1 MKINKML
8 IAVLAMV
15 AVVLSSCKDDDPAV
29 GIDSGMPAP
38 ALYFDAD
45 NSAGKQISV
54 YWNPVQAISAGAT
67 SFTVQLVKTVDGAG
81 DIYDNT
87 VSRTLAAVDDDG
99 QYQGQ
104 VYFDNLAKGRIYYVR
119 MRANYPRSVYSDWVL
134 AAVSETN
141 PKEARIMV
149 GKGIVSDDE
158 EETSNIEAK
167 FITSTESSV
176 TVAWTTCDNWNKNDL
191 DIALPYRLELFKDKE
206 CKNLVVAWNAP
217 ANLSDATSTSN
228 AVFKLGTR
236 FSFSGLNAGTT
247 YWARIT
253 NTADNIASDP
263 VECATAESKYKALPA
278 AAMEGEVILFQDFHE
293 LIYGGDYP
301 NYAAGVSTT
310 MKSKTDEFWPL
321 EGDDPTKDKDKG
333 FCLCSG
339 DREIGLFNTLKNSV
353 AHSVTLQDWGR
364 MYEAESSKS
373 DENGAICAR
382 QGLLKMGAAK
392 YRGCVVTPV
401 LKCLTQ
407 PATIEVSF
415 RASAIEG
422 YEDNE
427 TVIVTL
433 LDDTKIDGSYWVTA
447 GMQSAVGSARTGT
460 AAEGWKT
467 YTVTAENVTATSRI
481 AIGGENGG
489 GAAQHRFYLD
499 DIQLKVVS
507 YGELTAP
514 DAPAKPEL
522 TATDKTVTATWE
534 KVNRADGY
542 KVEYKKTADADW
554 AVAAEKVTETTYT
567 IEGLAFETAYDVR
580 VSALLGSLS
589 SDPSEVA
596 SITTLAEIKQLAT
609 PQNVT
614 AAADYGVATLTFDP
628 VVGAA
633 DYEVYANGATEKL
646 VGMVT
651 SAADAAKVTYKVTG
665 LAFNTAYTFQVK
677 AVADGVT
684 ASELSAATESAT
696 TSEIVQV
703 KNNVGP
709 TTATVAWRKDLGKYE
724 AAVDK
729 PYDRYTIQIADNG
742 GTVMGSINLEST
754 NFGAAASTLGQHVQG
769 NLNPSRFT
777 FGALKPATTYKVRVK
792 KLGEDDLLYSPWCE
806 ITTEAAHVKAAKEVL
821 FQGFDEAWYGG
832 DVMNLAGAMQAT
844 APNTT
849 APVMTWESY
858 IGNTGTNRL
867 ADEAGTTAGS
877 FVGAITKVE
886 TSSLYGWTVVQSTA
900 LRSGYAK
907 FGGSS
912 KPGILI
918 TCELGEGVLNATTAT
933 PCTISFKA
941 APYSEWSQN
950 KDTGKITDT
959 TCEAQISIIVVH
971 ADGSETVAIE
981 NFDPITNGEPFNYV
995 WKEGSV
1001 KGVNLLSTDKLKIT
1015 SKDIGSNKCRFMFD
1029 DLLVVAE

>member
-176 TVAWTTCDNWNKNDL
+176 TVAWTTCDNWNKNDQ

-236 FSFSGLNAGTT
+236 FSFAGLNAGTT

-263 VECATAESKYKALPA
+263 VECKTTESKYVELPTTA
-278 AAMEGEVILFQDFHE
+278 APGDIILFQDFHE
-293 LIYGGDYP
+293 LVYGGNSVDE
-301 NYAAGVSTT
+301 AAGVSTT
-310 MKSKTDEFWPL
+310 KKNDGEQFWPL
-321 EGDDPTKDKDKG
+321 EGDDPTKDTDKG
-333 FCLCSG
+333 LCLCSG
-339 DREIGLFNTLKNSV
+339 DREIGLFNTLKSSV

-373 DENGAICAR
+373 SENGAICAR

-407 PATIEVSF
+407 PATIEISF
-415 RASAIEG
+415 RASAFDGGDE
-422 YEDNE
+422 NQA
-427 TVIVTL
+427 VIVSL
-433 LDDTKIDGSYWVTA
+433 LDNTQIDGSYWVTA
-447 GMQSAVGSARTGT
+447 TSQTNVGSGTTGT
-460 AAEGWKT
+460 KAEGWKDFT
-467 YTVTAENVTATSRI
+467 FTAENVTATSRI

-489 GAAQHRFYLD
+489 GATQHRFLLD

-580 VSALLGSLS
+580 VSALLGTLS

-646 VGMVT
+646 VGMAT

-677 AVADGVT
+677 AVADGVV

-696 TSEIVQV
+696 TTEIVQY
-703 KNNVGP
+703 KNSVGP
-709 TTATVAWRKDLGKYE
+709 NMACVAWGAEKGLNTKGTSSKFM
-724 AAVDK
+724 
-729 PYDRYTIQIADNG
+729 IQIADKDG
-742 GTVMGSINLEST
+742 KVMTTFDITNCNFNSKAATIND
-754 NFGAAASTLGQHVQG
+754 AI
-769 NLNPSRFT
+769 NPTRFT
-777 FGALKPATTYKVRVK
+777 FAALEPATTYKIRLKEV
-792 KLGEDDLLYSPWCE
+792 GEDDKLYSPWCE
-806 ITTEAAHVKAAKEVL
+806 VTTEPAHVKTAKEVL
-821 FQGFDEAWYGG
+821 YQGFDDSWYGG
-832 DVMNLAGAMQAT
+832 DVLNGAGAKGITKDYAGK
-844 APNTT
+844 
-849 APVMTWESY
+849 PVLTWEGYTSSKD
-858 IGNTGTNRL
+858 INRL
-867 ADEAGTTAGS
+867 ASATNCGSGTLGVGLFALETCSFFGYTGS
-877 FVGAITKVE
+877 GTEFRVG
-886 TSSLYGWTVVQSTA
+886 SM
-900 LRSGYAK
+900 K
-907 FGGSS
+907 FGGNST
-912 KPGILI
+912 PGIL
-918 TCELGEGVLNATTAT
+918 TTSALGEGVLNATTAT
-933 PCTISFKA
+933 PCTISFKV
-941 APYSEWSQN
+941 APLSDATKSN
-950 KDTGKITDT
+950 ADV
-959 TCEAQISIIVVH
+959 QIYVVH
-971 ADGSETVAIE
+971 ADGSDDTLVVDGF
-981 NFDPITNGEPFNYV
+981 NVLTNNDPYNYV

-1015 SKDIGSNKCRFMFD
+1015 SKNTGDNACRFMFD